1 MDVYRGGIGTAGQI
15 EPAFAHSVLKY
26 RSGALL

>member
-1 MDVYRGGIGTAGQI
+1 MYTGGIGTAGQI